1 YSPEYLAEYNGD
13 RVILCASIFI
23 VLHIFFVCLRF
34 VSRRMKKAPWGWDD
48 AFIVAAAIF
57 SFGVIASCLVDV
69 YAGGVGYHVV
79 AVAKNTPWKLKTWA
93 KFTFIIPL
101 TYLPAIAMPKL
112 SILCLYLR
120 IFSEPIHRAVCWIT
134 AGLIVAN
141 CIGSMVPA
149 FVICVPLEFLWNQ
162 NLPGGGHCIDID
174 AWYRWSSLMNILT
187 DLIMLGLPIPVI
199 IKLHVSRNVKVGLAI
214 TFATGSIGVVTAIIR
229 FVGFFTRDF
238 AEDGT
243 WTATR
248 LIVLSIIEPGLYL
261 IAACLVCLKPV

>member
-1 YSPEYLAEYNGD
+1 
-13 RVILCASIFI
+13 
-23 VLHIFFVCLRF
+23 
-34 VSRRMKKAPWGWDD
+34 
-48 AFIVAAAIF
+48 
-57 SFGVIASCLVDV
+57 
-69 YAGGVGYHVV
+69 GVGYHVV
-79 AVAKNTPWKLKTWA
+79 AVAKNTPWKLETWA

-101 TYLPAIAMPKL
+101 MYLPAIAMPKL

-120 IFSEPIHRAVCWIT
+120 IFSEPIHRVVCWIT

-149 FVICVPLEFLWNQ
+149 FVICVPLEYLWNPK
-162 NLPGGGHCIDID
+162 LPGGGHCIDID

-187 DLIMLGLPIPVI
+187 DLIMLGLPVPVI
-199 IKLHVSRNVKVGLAI
+199 LKLHVSRNVKAGLAI

-238 AEDGT
+238 AKDGT

-261 IAACLVCLKPV
+261 IAACLVCLKPVVARVWDKSQLSSLLSKRTTTTSSFPQSRLDSHRMVKIESQSSDNDQSHRSRKTEDEERTIIMH